1 MKVKKWIIIIVLL
14 IIVVVALFFFTDV
27 FKKPE
32 KVVLGSKLFNEQYI
46 LAHMI
51 AHLMS
56 DNGLQTEVKESLGG
70 TMINYEAL
78 KKGNIDAYVEYTGT
92 AYNVILK
99 LPPLE
104 QWDPDEVYQKVEQ
117 GLMEQDN
124 IAIAA
129 RLGFRD
135 DYAIAL
141 HKDWVEEN
149 NVVSI
154 SDLEPYADGL
164 SLGTDPE
171 FASRPDGL
179 PQIDK
184 VYGFTFGRVRQMQ
197 PTLMYEAIKS
207 NQVDAIGAYTTDS
220 RVDLYNLSIVEDDKG
235 ALPPYDAVIIVRKEM
250 AENEELMKIF
260 KILEDQI
267 DTETMRRLNRLY
279 DIDKKEASDIAKE
292 FLVEKGFIAP

>member
-1 MKVKKWIIIIVLL
+1 MKVNKWIVLIVLV
-14 IIVVVALFFFTDV
+14 IIAIAIFFFTDL
-27 FKKPE
+27 FQKPE
-32 KVVLGSKLFNEQYI
+32 QVVMGSKLFNEQYI

-51 AHLMS
+51 AHLMR
-56 DNGLQTEVKESLGG
+56 DNDVQAEVKESLGG

-104 QWDPDEVYQKVEQ
+104 QWDTDEVYQKVEQ

-141 HKDWVEEN
+141 HKDWVKEHNIVRLSE
-149 NVVSI
+149 
-154 SDLEPYADGL
+154 LEPYADDL
-164 SLGTDPE
+164 SLGVDPE

-184 VYGFTFGRVRQMQ
+184 VYGFTFGKVRQMQ
-197 PTLMYEAIKS
+197 PTLMYEAIKN

-235 ALPPYDAVIIVRKEM
+235 ALPPYDAVIIIRKEM
-250 AENEELMKIF
+250 AENEELLKIF

-267 DTETMRRLNRLY
+267 DTETMRRLNKLY

-292 FLVEKGFIAP
+292 YLIEKGFITP

>member
-1 MKVKKWIIIIVLL
+1 MKVKKWIVLFVLVFIIFASFSVTVLMQ
-14 IIVVVALFFFTDV
+14 
-27 FKKPE
+27 KPE

-51 AHLMS
+51 AHLTRA
-56 DNGLQTEVKESLGG
+56 NGLQADVKESLGG

-104 QWDPDEVYQKVEQ
+104 QWNPDDIYQKVEK

-141 HKDWVEEN
+141 HKDWVKAN
-149 NVVSI
+149 NVVRI
-154 SDLEPYADGL
+154 SDLEPFARDL

-279 DIDKKEASDIAKE
+279 DIDKKEASDIAKDY
-292 FLVEKGFIAP
+292 LVEKGFIAP

>member
-1 MKVKKWIIIIVLL
+1 MKIKKWTVLL
-14 IIVVVALFFFTDV
+14 ILVIIIFTLFSFTALMQ
-27 FKKPE
+27 KPE

-51 AHLMS
+51 AHLMR
-56 DNGLQTEVKESLGG
+56 DNGLETDVKESLGG

-117 GLMEQDN
+117 GLLEQDN
-124 IAIAA
+124 IVIAA

-141 HKDWVEEN
+141 HKDWVKEH
-149 NVVSI
+149 NVISI
-154 SDLEPYADGL
+154 SDLESYADDL

-171 FASRPDGL
+171 FASRADGL

-197 PTLMYEAIKS
+197 PTLMYEAIKN
-207 NQVDAIGAYTTDS
+207 NQVDAISAYTTDS
-220 RVDLYNLSIVEDDKG
+220 RVDLYNLSVVEDDKG
-235 ALPPYDAVIIVRKEM
+235 ALPPYDAVIIVRKEI
-250 AENEELMKIF
+250 AENEELLKIF
-260 KILEDQI
+260 KIIEDQI
-267 DTETMRRLNRLY
+267 NTETMRRLNRLY

-292 FLVEKGFIAP
+292 YLIERGFIAP

>member
-1 MKVKKWIIIIVLL
+1 MKVKKWITVIIIL
-14 IIVVVALFFFTDV
+14 IIVVVAIFFFTDV

-51 AHLMS
+51 AHLML

-104 QWDPDEVYQKVEQ
+104 QWDPDYIYEEVEK
-117 GLMEQDN
+117 GLMEQDG
-124 IAIAA
+124 IGIAA

-141 HKDWVEEN
+141 HTDWMKEN
-149 NVVSI
+149 NVVTI
-154 SDLEPYADGL
+154 SDLEPFADDL

-171 FASRPDGL
+171 FASRADGL

-184 VYGFTFGRVRQMQ
+184 IYGFTFGKVRQMQ

-220 RVDLYNLSIVEDDKG
+220 RVDMYELSIAEDDKG
-235 ALPPYDAVIIVRKEM
+235 ALPPYDAVIIVRKEFM
-250 AENEELMKIF
+250 ENEELMQIF
-260 KILEDQI
+260 KKLEGQI
-267 DTETMRRLNRLY
+267 DTDTMRRLNKLY
-279 DIDKKEASDIAKE
+279 DIDKKEAADISKDY
-292 FLVEKGFIAP
+292 LVEKGFIKP

>member
-1 MKVKKWIIIIVLL
+1 MKVKKCLILFVLAMIIFSLFSAT
-14 IIVVVALFFFTDV
+14 ALMQMP
-27 FKKPE
+27 K

-51 AHLMS
+51 AHLMR
-56 DNGLQTEVKESLGG
+56 DNGIEADVKESLGG

-104 QWDPDEVYQKVEQ
+104 QWDPDYIYKEVEQ
-117 GLMEQDN
+117 GLMEQDG

-129 RLGFRD
+129 RFGFRD

-141 HKDWVEEN
+141 HKDWVMEN
-149 NVVSI
+149 NVVTI
-154 SDLEPYADGL
+154 SDLEPYADDL

-184 VYGFTFGRVRQMQ
+184 IYGFTFGKVRQMQ

-220 RVDLYNLSIVEDDKG
+220 RVDMYDLSIVEDDKG
-235 ALPPYDAVIIVRKEM
+235 ALPPYNAIIIVRKEF
-250 AENEELMKIF
+250 AENEALMQIF
-260 KILEDQI
+260 KKLEGQI
-267 DTETMRRLNRLY
+267 DTDTMRRLNKLY
-279 DIDKKEASDIAKE
+279 DIDKKEAADIAKDY
-292 FLVEKGFIAP
+292 LVEKGFIKP

>member
-1 MKVKKWIIIIVLL
+1 MKVKKWIVLFVLVFIIFASFSVT
-14 IIVVVALFFFTDV
+14 ALMQ
-27 FKKPE
+27 KPG
-32 KVVLGSKLFNEQYI
+32 KIVLGSKLFNEQYI

-51 AHLMS
+51 AHLMRA
-56 DNGLQTEVKESLGG
+56 NGLQTDVKESLGG

-104 QWDPDEVYQKVEQ
+104 QWDPDDIYQKVEK

-124 IAIAA
+124 IAIAV

-141 HKDWVEEN
+141 HKDWVKAN
-149 NVVSI
+149 NVVRI
-154 SDLEPYADGL
+154 SDLEPFADDL

-220 RVDLYNLSIVEDDKG
+220 RVDLYDLSIVEDDKG

-279 DIDKKEASDIAKE
+279 DIDKKEATDIAKE

>member
-1 MKVKKWIIIIVLL
+1 MKVKTCALVFFLTMIILAIFSSS
-14 IIVVVALFFFTDV
+14 ALMQM
-27 FKKPE
+27 PE

-51 AHLMS
+51 AHLMR
-56 DNGLQTEVKESLGG
+56 DNGIKADVKESLGG

-104 QWDPDEVYQKVEQ
+104 QWDPDYIYEEVEK
-117 GLMEQDN
+117 GLMVQDG

-129 RLGFRD
+129 RFGFRD

-141 HKDWVEEN
+141 HKDWVKKN
-149 NVVSI
+149 KVVTI
-154 SDLEPYADGL
+154 SDLEPYAEDL

-184 VYGFTFGRVRQMQ
+184 IYGFTFGKVRQMQ

-220 RVDLYNLSIVEDDKG
+220 RVDMYDLSIVQDDKG
-235 ALPPYDAVIIVRKEM
+235 ALPPYNAIIIVRKEF
-250 AENEELMKIF
+250 AENEALMEIF
-260 KILEDQI
+260 KKLEYQI
-267 DTETMRRLNRLY
+267 DTDTMRELNKLY
-279 DIDKKEASDIAKE
+279 DIDKKEAADIAKDY
-292 FLVEKGFIAP
+292 LIEKGFIKP

>member
-1 MKVKKWIIIIVLL
+1 MKVKKWIVLFVLVFIIFASFSVT
-14 IIVVVALFFFTDV
+14 ALMQ
-27 FKKPE
+27 KPE
-32 KVVLGSKLFNEQYI
+32 KIVLGSKLFNEQYI

-51 AHLMS
+51 AHLMRA
-56 DNGLQTEVKESLGG
+56 NGLETDVKESLGG

-104 QWDPDEVYQKVEQ
+104 QWDPNEVYQKVEE

-141 HKDWVEEN
+141 HKDWVKEHNIVRLSE
-149 NVVSI
+149 
-154 SDLEPYADGL
+154 LEPYADDL

>member
-1 MKVKKWIIIIVLL
+1 MKVNKWIVLIVLVIIIVA
-14 IIVVVALFFFTDV
+14 IFFFTDV

-51 AHLMS
+51 AHLMR
-56 DNGLQTEVKESLGG
+56 DNDVQAEVKESLGG

-104 QWDPDEVYQKVEQ
+104 QWDTDEVYQKVEQ

-141 HKDWVEEN
+141 HKDWVKEHNIVRLSE
-149 NVVSI
+149 
-154 SDLEPYADGL
+154 LEPYADDL
-164 SLGTDPE
+164 SLGVDPE

-184 VYGFTFGRVRQMQ
+184 VYGFTFGKVRQMQ
-197 PTLMYEAIKS
+197 PTLMYEAIKN

-235 ALPPYDAVIIVRKEM
+235 ALPPYDAVIIVRKEFV
-250 AENEELMKIF
+250 ENEELLRIF

-267 DTETMRRLNRLY
+267 NTETMRRLNKLY
-279 DIDKKEASDIAKE
+279 DIEKKEASDIAKE
-292 FLVEKGFIAP
+292 YLVEKGFIKP

>member
-1 MKVKKWIIIIVLL
+1 MKVNKCAVLFVLVIIIFSLFSAT
-14 IIVVVALFFFTDV
+14 ALMQMP
-27 FKKPE
+27 K
-32 KVVLGSKLFNEQYI
+32 KVVMGSKLFNEQYI

-51 AHLMS
+51 AHLMR
-56 DNGLQTEVKESLGG
+56 DNGIEADVKESLGG

-104 QWDPDEVYQKVEQ
+104 QWDPDYIYEEVEQ
-117 GLMEQDN
+117 GLMEQDG

-129 RLGFRD
+129 RFGFRD

-141 HKDWVEEN
+141 HKDWVMEN
-149 NVVSI
+149 NVVTI
-154 SDLEPYADGL
+154 SDLKPYADDL

-171 FASRPDGL
+171 FASRADGL

-184 VYGFTFGRVRQMQ
+184 VYGFTFGKVRQMQ

-220 RVDLYNLSIVEDDKG
+220 RVDMYNLSIVEDDKG
-235 ALPPYDAVIIVRKEM
+235 ALPPYNAIIIVRKEF
-250 AENEELMKIF
+250 AENEALMQIF
-260 KILEDQI
+260 KKLEGQI
-267 DTETMRRLNRLY
+267 DTDTMRRLNKLY
-279 DIDKKEASDIAKE
+279 DIDKKEAADIAKDY
-292 FLVEKGFIAP
+292 LVEKGFIKP

>member
-1 MKVKKWIIIIVLL
+1 MKVNKWIIIIVLL
-14 IIVVVALFFFTDV
+14 IIVVVAIFFFTDV

-104 QWDPDEVYQKVEQ
+104 QWDPDDIYQKVEQ

-141 HKDWVEEN
+141 HKDWMKEN
-149 NVVSI
+149 NVVRI
-154 SDLEPYADGL
+154 SDLEPFADDL

-171 FASRPDGL
+171 FASRPDRL

>member
-1 MKVKKWIIIIVLL
+1 MKVNKWIILIVLVIIIVA
-14 IIVVVALFFFTDV
+14 IFFFTDV

-51 AHLMS
+51 AHLMR
-56 DNGLQTEVKESLGG
+56 DNGVQAEVKESLGG

-104 QWDPDEVYQKVEQ
+104 QWDTDEVYQKVEQ

-141 HKDWVEEN
+141 HKDWVKEHNIVRLSE
-149 NVVSI
+149 
-154 SDLEPYADGL
+154 LEPYADDL
-164 SLGTDPE
+164 SLGVDPE

-184 VYGFTFGRVRQMQ
+184 VYGFTFGKVRQMQ
-197 PTLMYEAIKS
+197 PTLMYEAIKN

-235 ALPPYDAVIIVRKEM
+235 ALPPYDAVIIVRKEFV
-250 AENEELMKIF
+250 ENEELLRIF

-267 DTETMRRLNRLY
+267 NTETMRRLNKLY
-279 DIDKKEASDIAKE
+279 DIEKKEASDIAKE
-292 FLVEKGFIAP
+292 YLVEKGFIKP

>member
-1 MKVKKWIIIIVLL
+1 MKVKKCVMLFVLVIVIFSLFSAT
-14 IIVVVALFFFTDV
+14 ALMQMP
-27 FKKPE
+27 K

-51 AHLMS
+51 AHLMR
-56 DNGLQTEVKESLGG
+56 DNGIEADVKESLGG

-104 QWDPDEVYQKVEQ
+104 QWDPDYIYEEVER
-117 GLMEQDN
+117 GLMEQDG

-129 RLGFRD
+129 RFGFRD

-141 HKDWVEEN
+141 HKDWVMEN
-149 NVVSI
+149 NVVTI
-154 SDLEPYADGL
+154 SDLEPYADDL

-184 VYGFTFGRVRQMQ
+184 IYGFTFGRVRQMQ
-197 PTLMYEAIKS
+197 PTLMYEAIKN

-220 RVDLYNLSIVEDDKG
+220 RVDMYNLSIVEDDKG
-235 ALPPYDAVIIVRKEM
+235 ALPPYNAIIIVRREF
-250 AENEELMKIF
+250 AENEALMQIF
-260 KILEDQI
+260 KKLEGQI
-267 DTETMRRLNRLY
+267 DTDTMRRLNKLY
-279 DIDKKEASDIAKE
+279 DIDKKEAADIAKDY
-292 FLVEKGFIAP
+292 LVEKGFIKP

>member
-1 MKVKKWIIIIVLL
+1 MKVKKYAVLFVLVIIIFSLFSTT
-14 IIVVVALFFFTDV
+14 ALMQMP
-27 FKKPE
+27 K
-32 KVVLGSKLFNEQYI
+32 KVVMGSKLFNEQYI

-51 AHLMS
+51 AHLMR
-56 DNGLQTEVKESLGG
+56 DNGIEADVKESLGG

-141 HKDWVEEN
+141 HKDWVKEN

-154 SDLEPYADGL
+154 SDLEPYADDL

-197 PTLMYEAIKS
+197 PTLMYEAIKN

-220 RVDLYNLSIVEDDKG
+220 RVDLYDLSIVEDDKG
-235 ALPPYDAVIIVRKEM
+235 ALPPYDAIIIVRKEM
-250 AENEELMKIF
+250 AENEELLKIF

-267 DTETMRRLNRLY
+267 NTETMRRLNRLY

-292 FLVEKGFIAP
+292 YLIEKGFIAP

>member
-1 MKVKKWIIIIVLL
+1 MKVKKYAVLFVLVIVIFTLFSTTAL
-14 IIVVVALFFFTDV
+14 MQMPKKIVM
-27 FKKPE
+27 
-32 KVVLGSKLFNEQYI
+32 GSKLFNEQYI

-51 AHLMS
+51 AHLMR
-56 DNGLQTEVKESLGG
+56 DNGIEADVKESLGG

-104 QWDPDEVYQKVEQ
+104 QWDPDYIYEEVER
-117 GLMEQDN
+117 GLMEQDG

-129 RLGFRD
+129 RFGFRD

-141 HKDWVEEN
+141 HKDWVMEN
-149 NVVSI
+149 NVVTI
-154 SDLEPYADGL
+154 SDLEPYADDL

-184 VYGFTFGRVRQMQ
+184 IYGFTFGKVRQMQ

-220 RVDLYNLSIVEDDKG
+220 RVDMYDLSIVEDDKG
-235 ALPPYDAVIIVRKEM
+235 ALPPYNAIIIVRKEF
-250 AENEELMKIF
+250 AENEALMQIF
-260 KILEDQI
+260 KKLEGQI
-267 DTETMRRLNRLY
+267 DTDTMRRLNKLY
-279 DIDKKEASDIAKE
+279 DIDKKEATDIAKDY
-292 FLVEKGFIAP
+292 LVEKGFIAP

>member
-1 MKVKKWIIIIVLL
+1 VKVKKWIVLFIL
-14 IIVVVALFFFTDV
+14 IFVIFALFSVTTLMQM
-27 FKKPE
+27 PE

-51 AHLMS
+51 AHLMR
-56 DNGLQTEVKESLGG
+56 DNGLKTDVKESLGG

-104 QWDPDEVYQKVEQ
+104 QWDPDEIYQKVEK

-154 SDLEPYADGL
+154 SDLEPYADDL

-267 DTETMRRLNRLY
+267 NTETMRRLNRLY
-279 DIDKKEASDIAKE
+279 DIDKKEATDIAKE

>member
-1 MKVKKWIIIIVLL
+1 MKVKKYAMLFVLIIIIF
-14 IIVVVALFFFTDV
+14 ALFPVTALMQ
-27 FKKPE
+27 KTE

-51 AHLMS
+51 AHLMH
-56 DNGLQTEVKESLGG
+56 DNGLQTDVKESLGG

-104 QWDPDEVYQKVEQ
+104 QWDPDEIYQKVEQ

-141 HKDWVEEN
+141 HKDWMKEN
-149 NVVSI
+149 DVVRI
-154 SDLEPYADGL
+154 SDLEPYADDL

-197 PTLMYEAIKS
+197 PTLMYEAIKN

-235 ALPPYDAVIIVRKEM
+235 ALPPYDAVIIVRKEFL
-250 AENEELMKIF
+250 ENEELMKIF

>member
-1 MKVKKWIIIIVLL
+1 MKVKKCVMLFVLVIVIFSLFSAT
-14 IIVVVALFFFTDV
+14 ALMQMP
-27 FKKPE
+27 K

-51 AHLMS
+51 AHLMR
-56 DNGLQTEVKESLGG
+56 DNGIEADVKESLGG

-104 QWDPDEVYQKVEQ
+104 QWDPDYIYEEVEK
-117 GLMEQDN
+117 GLMEQDG
-124 IAIAA
+124 IGIAA

-141 HKDWVEEN
+141 HTDWMKEN
-149 NVVSI
+149 NVVTI
-154 SDLEPYADGL
+154 SDLEPFADDL

-171 FASRPDGL
+171 FASRADGL

-184 VYGFTFGRVRQMQ
+184 IYGFTFGKVRQMQ

-220 RVDLYNLSIVEDDKG
+220 RVDMYELSIAEDDKG
-235 ALPPYDAVIIVRKEM
+235 ALPPYDAVIIVRKEFM
-250 AENEELMKIF
+250 ENEELMQIF
-260 KILEDQI
+260 KKLEGQI
-267 DTETMRRLNRLY
+267 DTDTMRRLNKLY
-279 DIDKKEASDIAKE
+279 DIDKKEAADIAKDY
-292 FLVEKGFIAP
+292 LVEKGFIKP

>member
-1 MKVKKWIIIIVLL
+1 MKVKKCLILFVLAMIIFSLFSAT
-14 IIVVVALFFFTDV
+14 ALMQMP
-27 FKKPE
+27 K

-51 AHLMS
+51 AHLMR
-56 DNGLQTEVKESLGG
+56 DNGIEAEVKESLGG

-104 QWDPDEVYQKVEQ
+104 QWDPDYIYKEVEQ
-117 GLMEQDN
+117 GLMEQDG

-129 RLGFRD
+129 RFGFRD

-141 HKDWVEEN
+141 HKDWVMEN
-149 NVVSI
+149 NVVTI
-154 SDLEPYADGL
+154 SDLEPYADDL

-184 VYGFTFGRVRQMQ
+184 IYGFTFGKVRQMQ

-220 RVDLYNLSIVEDDKG
+220 RVDMYDLSIVEDDKG
-235 ALPPYDAVIIVRKEM
+235 ALPPYNAIIIVRKEF
-250 AENEELMKIF
+250 AENEALMQIF
-260 KILEDQI
+260 KKLEGQI
-267 DTETMRRLNRLY
+267 DTDTMRRLNKLY
-279 DIDKKEASDIAKE
+279 DIDKKEAADIAKDY
-292 FLVEKGFIAP
+292 LVEKGFIKP

>member
-1 MKVKKWIIIIVLL
+1 MKVNKWIIIIILI
-14 IIVVVALFFFTDV
+14 IIVVVAIFFFTDV
-27 FKKPE
+27 FKKSE

-51 AHLMS
+51 AHLMR
-56 DNGLQTEVKESLGG
+56 DNGIEADVKESLGG

-78 KKGNIDAYVEYTGT
+78 KKGDIDAYVEYTGT

-104 QWDPDEVYQKVEQ
+104 QWNPDEVYQKVEK
-117 GLMEQDN
+117 GLMEQDG

-129 RLGFRD
+129 RFGFRD

-141 HKDWVEEN
+141 HKDWVMEN
-149 NVVSI
+149 NVVTI
-154 SDLEPYADGL
+154 SDLEPYADDL

-184 VYGFTFGRVRQMQ
+184 IYGFTFGKIRQMQ

-220 RVDLYNLSIVEDDKG
+220 RVDMYDLSIVEDDKG
-235 ALPPYDAVIIVRKEM
+235 ALPPYNAIIIVRKEF
-250 AENEELMKIF
+250 AENEALMEIF
-260 KILEDQI
+260 KKLENQI
-267 DTETMRRLNRLY
+267 DTDTMRGLNKLY
-279 DIDKKEASDIAKE
+279 DIDKKEAADIAKDY
-292 FLVEKGFIAP
+292 LVEKGFIKP

>member
-1 MKVKKWIIIIVLL
+1 MKVNKWIVLIVLVIIIVA
-14 IIVVVALFFFTDV
+14 IFFFTDV

-51 AHLMS
+51 AHLMR
-56 DNGLQTEVKESLGG
+56 DNGVQAEVKESLGG

-104 QWDPDEVYQKVEQ
+104 QWDTDEVYQKVEQ

-141 HKDWVEEN
+141 HKDWVKEHNIVRLSE
-149 NVVSI
+149 
-154 SDLEPYADGL
+154 LEPYADDL
-164 SLGTDPE
+164 SLGVDPE

-184 VYGFTFGRVRQMQ
+184 VYGFTFGKVRQMQ
-197 PTLMYEAIKS
+197 PTLMYEAIKN
-207 NQVDAIGAYTTDS
+207 NQLDSIGAYTTDS

-235 ALPPYDAVIIVRKEM
+235 ALPPYDAVIIVRKEFV
-250 AENEELMKIF
+250 ENEELLRIF

-267 DTETMRRLNRLY
+267 NTETMRRLNKLY
-279 DIDKKEASDIAKE
+279 DIEKKEASDIAKE
-292 FLVEKGFIAP
+292 YLVEKGFIKP

>member
-1 MKVKKWIIIIVLL
+1 MKVKKWIVLFILVIIIFTSLSL
-14 IIVVVALFFFTDV
+14 TALMQ
-27 FKKPE
+27 KPE
-32 KVVLGSKLFNEQYI
+32 KIVLGSKLFNEQYI

-51 AHLMS
+51 AHLMR
-56 DNGLQTEVKESLGG
+56 DNGLQTDVKESLGG

-141 HKDWVEEN
+141 HKDWMKEN
-149 NVVSI
+149 NVVRI
-154 SDLEPYADGL
+154 SDLEPYADDL
-164 SLGTDPE
+164 SLGADPE

-184 VYGFTFGRVRQMQ
+184 IYGFTFGRVRQMQ

-220 RVDLYNLSIVEDDKG
+220 RVDLYNLSIAEDDKG
-235 ALPPYDAVIIVRKEM
+235 ALPPYDAVIIVRKEL
-250 AENEELMKIF
+250 AENEELLKIF

-279 DIDKKEASDIAKE
+279 DIDKKEATDIAKE
-292 FLVEKGFIAP
+292 FLVEKGFITP

>member
-1 MKVKKWIIIIVLL
+1 MKVKKCVMLFVLVIVIFSLFSAT
-14 IIVVVALFFFTDV
+14 ALMQMP
-27 FKKPE
+27 K

-51 AHLMS
+51 AHLMR
-56 DNGLQTEVKESLGG
+56 DNGIEADVKESLGG

-104 QWDPDEVYQKVEQ
+104 QWDPDYIYEEVER
-117 GLMEQDN
+117 GLMEQDG

-129 RLGFRD
+129 RFGFRD

-141 HKDWVEEN
+141 HKDWVMEN
-149 NVVSI
+149 NVVTI
-154 SDLEPYADGL
+154 SDLEPYADDL

-184 VYGFTFGRVRQMQ
+184 IYGFTFGRVRQMQ
-197 PTLMYEAIKS
+197 PTLMYEAIKN

-235 ALPPYDAVIIVRKEM
+235 ALPPYDAVIIVRKEFM
-250 AENEELMKIF
+250 ENEELMQIF
-260 KILEDQI
+260 KKLEGQI
-267 DTETMRRLNRLY
+267 DTDTMRRLNKLY
-279 DIDKKEASDIAKE
+279 DIDKKEAADIAKDY
-292 FLVEKGFIAP
+292 LVEKGFIKP

>member
-1 MKVKKWIIIIVLL
+1 MKVKKYTMLFVLL
-14 IIVVVALFFFTDV
+14 IIIFASFSVTALMQKT
-27 FKKPE
+27 E

-51 AHLMS
+51 AHLMR
-56 DNGLQTEVKESLGG
+56 DNGLQTDVKESLGG

-78 KKGNIDAYVEYTGT
+78 RKGNIDAYVEYTGT

-104 QWDPDEVYQKVEQ
+104 QWDPDEIYQKVEQ

-141 HKDWVEEN
+141 HKDWMKEN
-149 NVVSI
+149 NVVRI
-154 SDLEPYADGL
+154 SDLEPYAGDL

>member
-1 MKVKKWIIIIVLL
+1 MKVKKCTVLFILVIIIIASFSVT
-14 IIVVVALFFFTDV
+14 ALMQ
-27 FKKPE
+27 KPK

-51 AHLMS
+51 AHLMR
-56 DNGLQTEVKESLGG
+56 DNGLQVDVKESLGG

-104 QWDPDEVYQKVEQ
+104 QWDPDEIYQKVEK
-117 GLMEQDN
+117 GLIEQDN

-154 SDLEPYADGL
+154 SDLEPYADDL

-207 NQVDAIGAYTTDS
+207 NQVDAISAYTTDS
-220 RVDLYNLSIVEDDKG
+220 RVDLYNLSIIEDDKG

-279 DIDKKEASDIAKE
+279 DIDKKEASDIAKDY
-292 FLVEKGFIAP
+292 LVEKGFITP

>member
-1 MKVKKWIIIIVLL
+1 MKVNKCAVLFVLVIIIFSLFSAT
-14 IIVVVALFFFTDV
+14 ALMQMP
-27 FKKPE
+27 K

-51 AHLMS
+51 AHLMR
-56 DNGLQTEVKESLGG
+56 DNGIEADVKESLGG

-104 QWDPDEVYQKVEQ
+104 QWDPDYIYEEVEQ
-117 GLMEQDN
+117 GLMEQDG

-129 RLGFRD
+129 RFGFRD

-141 HKDWVEEN
+141 HKDWVMEN
-149 NVVSI
+149 NVVTI
-154 SDLEPYADGL
+154 SDLKPYADDL

-171 FASRPDGL
+171 FASRADGL

-184 VYGFTFGRVRQMQ
+184 VYGFTFGKVRQMQ

-220 RVDLYNLSIVEDDKG
+220 RVDMYNLSIVEDDKG
-235 ALPPYDAVIIVRKEM
+235 ALPPYNAIIIVRKEF
-250 AENEELMKIF
+250 AENEALMKIF
-260 KILEDQI
+260 KKLEGQI
-267 DTETMRRLNRLY
+267 DTDTMRRLNKLY
-279 DIDKKEASDIAKE
+279 DIEKKEAADIAKDY
-292 FLVEKGFIAP
+292 LVEKGFIKP